1 MANTKISQ
9 LTALTNPTWS
19 EEFVYALN
27 NANGKV
33 TLDTM
38 KTYTQTW
45 TQEELVSWTNIK
57 TINGNSILGSWNLVI
72 SWGGWSWEDNDY
84 DAVVDVNGGW
94 DYTSISDAITAG
106 IKRIYVRNWTYSMSS
121 QTLSTW
127 DFKLVWESKEWVQ
140 INITYPT
147 RSWTIFTMTS
157 NTTDISHS
165 FLITNVTFNIT
176 YTWEYWYFILFDI
189 PANWV
194 ITMNDCNI
202 RVVSAINGCNFYL
215 CNRSWG
221 WMIVNW
227 CYIEVFP
234 TTWTPSWVWFI
245 GGIDTMQV
253 NESTIIIDADP
264 SIWTT
269 WLKFD
274 WNCNW
279 TYNGCIFKIWVSHDT
294 VWDIAVMW
302 ASRWK
307 SCTYSTSN
315 KATIRIYGSNTSCSF
330 PTIWDNANYD
340 TSLATAVAAN
350 NITVWKPSTSYSVW
364 DYVQSWYGLTLA
376 RCKTAH
382 TSWATFDNSKRDDVY
397 WDVYIAW
404 DLQECSIGIKW
415 IAVMSWAAQYSTA
428 FTKPALLNTTTE
440 STFVINNNSS
450 LTTNGIVILWYRWLT
465 NSIIHASYNYKWSI
479 KILMPSECSIFAN
492 NRLASYTWSIYSS
505 WKANMITNNIW
516 TYVTWQTAPTAT
528 QVSWGW
534 AVIDN
539 NIFYDVADWDD

>member
-9 LTALTNPTWS
+9 LTALTNPTGN

-72 SWGGWSWEDNDY
+72 SWWGWSGEDNDY

-165 FLITNVTFNIT
+165 FLINNVTFNIT
-176 YTWEYWYFILFDI
+176 YTWEYGFFMLFNI
-189 PANWV
+189 PTNWV
-194 ITMNDCNI
+194 LTINDCNI
-202 RVVSAINGCNFYL
+202 RVVSAINWCNFYL
-215 CNRSWG
+215 CDWE
-221 WMIVNW
+221 WTIVNW
-227 CYIEVFP
+227 CYIEVLP
-234 TTWTPSWVWFI
+234 TTWNPQWVWFI
-245 GGIDTMQV
+245 GGDDTMQV
-253 NESTIIIDADP
+253 NESTIIIDADS

-279 TYNGCIFKIWVSHDT
+279 TYNGCVFKIWVTHNT

-307 SCTYSTSN
+307 SCTYSTSD
-315 KATIRIYGSNTSCSF
+315 KATIRIYGSNTKCSF
-330 PTIWDNANYD
+330 PTIWNNANYD
-340 TSLATAVAAN
+340 TSLASAVASN
-350 NITVWKPSTSYSVW
+350 SITVWKPSTAYSVW
-364 DYVQSWYGLTLA
+364 DYVQSWNNLTLA

-397 WDVYIAW
+397 WDVYISW
-404 DLQECSIGIKW
+404 DLNDCTLGIKW
-415 IAVMSWAAQYSTA
+415 IAVMSWVAQYSTA
-428 FTKPALLNTTTE
+428 FTTPAILSTTTE
-440 STFVINNNSS
+440 STFIINNNSS
-450 LTTNGIVILWYRWLT
+450 LTTNGIVILWYRGLT
-465 NSIIHASYNYKWSI
+465 NSIIYASYNYKWGI
-479 KILMPSECSIFAN
+479 KILMPSECSMFSN
-492 NRLASYTWSIYSS
+492 NRLISYTWSIYSS

-528 QVSWGW
+528 QVTWWGST
-534 AVIDN
+534 IDN
-539 NIFYDVADWDD
+539 NIFYDVADWDS

>member
-9 LTALTNPTWS
+9 LTALTNPTWN

-72 SWGGWSWEDNDY
+72 SWWGWAWEDNDY
-84 DAVVDVNGGW
+84 DAVVDANGGW

-157 NTTDISHS
+157 NTTDTSHS

-176 YTWEYWYFILFDI
+176 YSWEYWYFILFNI
-189 PANWV
+189 PTNWV
-194 ITMNDCNI
+194 LTVNDCNI
-202 RVVSAINGCNFYL
+202 RVVSATNGCNFYL
-215 CNRSWG
+215 TDRSWG

-227 CYIEVFP
+227 SYIEVFP
-234 TTWTPSWVWFI
+234 TTWTPSWVWFLW
-245 GGIDTMQV
+245 GISTMEV
-253 NESTIIIDADP
+253 NESTIVVDADS

-269 WLKFD
+269 WLTFD
-274 WNCNW
+274 WNCGW
-279 TYNGCIFKIWVSHDT
+279 TYNWCIFKIWVSHNT
-294 VWDIAVMW
+294 VWDIANMW
-302 ASRWK
+302 GWHAD
-307 SCTYSTSN
+307 SCTYSTSG
-315 KATIRIYGSNTSCSF
+315 KANIRIYGEQVNCSF
-330 PTIWDNANYD
+330 PTIWDSATYD
-340 TSLATAVAAN
+340 TALATAVAWN
-350 NITVWKPSTSYSVW
+350 NITIWKPSTSYSVW
-364 DYVQSWYGLTLA
+364 DYVQSWHLLTLA

-382 TSWATFDNSKRDDVY
+382 TSWATFDNSKRDAVY
-397 WDVYIAW
+397 WDIYITW
-404 DLQECSIGIKW
+404 DLNDCTLGIKW
-415 IAVMSWAAQYSTA
+415 IAVMSWVAQYSTA
-428 FTKPALLNTTTE
+428 FTLPATMSTMSETT
-440 STFVINNNSS
+440 FIVYNNSS
-450 LTTNGIVILWYRWLT
+450 LTTNGLVILWYRWLT
-465 NSIIHASYNYKWSI
+465 NSRIEANYNYKWWI
-479 KILMPSECSIFAN
+479 KILMPSECSMFAN
-492 NRLASYTWSIYSS
+492 NRIISYTWSIYSS

-528 QVSWGW
+528 QVAWWGST
-534 AVIDN
+534 IDN
-539 NIFYDVADWDD
+539 NIFYDVADWDN